1 MDAEQQIR
9 VRSTLP
15 RLHLE
20 EEARHQAL
28 RREEAQQVPAP
39 VPDPRGHR
47 RGHRLQVKSVRV
59 VTSRPE
65 VSRPDEIFE
74 MKMILIYVILFI
86 L

>member
-1 MDAEQQIR
+1 MDAKQQIR

-28 RREEAQQVPAP
+28 RREEAQQVPVP

-47 RGHRLQVKSVRV
+47 RGHRLQVQSVLRRSLRV
-59 VTSRPE
+59 VPRCADLGCRYE
-65 VSRPDEIFE
+65 DGNDY
-74 MKMILIYVILFI
+74 LL
-86 L
+86 